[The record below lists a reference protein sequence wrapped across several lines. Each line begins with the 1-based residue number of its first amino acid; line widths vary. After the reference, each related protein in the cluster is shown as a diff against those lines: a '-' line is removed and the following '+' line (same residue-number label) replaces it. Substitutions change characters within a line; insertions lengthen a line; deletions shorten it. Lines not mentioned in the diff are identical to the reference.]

1 LYHLRN
7 CSFVLVL
14 PFCPQA
20 LSWTFYLLLQHPEIE
35 ERVLQEVRHVL
46 GPAADSYGGSGVK
59 PSYDQIRQLR
69 LARACFMEALRLYPS
84 VPQVRPSLLPAALP
98 TMPEA
103 ALIFPPSRMLR
114 VPLFVSLVRARHP
127 AMTVNVVAQSS
138 SHKLLSIV
146 IFGTGTLWVVRYG
159 YCLLAAR

>member
-1 LYHLRN
+1 M
-7 CSFVLVL
+7 
-14 PFCPQA
+14 
-20 LSWTFYLLLQHPEIE
+20 QHPEIE

-46 GPAADSYGGSGVK
+46 GPAADSSGGSGVK

-103 ALIFPPSRMLR
+103 ALIFPPSRMLC
-114 VPLFVSLVRARHP
+114 VPLFVSLVRAQHL
-127 AMTVNVVAQSS
+127 AVHGTL
-138 SHKLLSIV
+138 LLSLHP
-146 IFGTGTLWVVRYG
+146 TSY
-159 YCLLAAR
+159 